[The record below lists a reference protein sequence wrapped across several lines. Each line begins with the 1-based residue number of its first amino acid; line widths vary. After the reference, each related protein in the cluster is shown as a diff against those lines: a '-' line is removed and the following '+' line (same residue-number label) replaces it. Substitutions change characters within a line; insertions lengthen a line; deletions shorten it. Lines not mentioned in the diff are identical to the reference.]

1 METKDINEINKEL
14 KKLPKDEM
22 MLIMRFRL
30 LSPEKK
36 TQLILDVDKE
46 LEELYG
52 EEGRKIFD
60 SIFG

>member
-1 METKDINEINKEL
+1 MDINEVNVEL

-22 MLIMRFRL
+22 MMLMRFRL
-30 LSPEKK
+30 LSPKQKVEF
-36 TQLILDVDKE
+36 ILDVDRE

-60 SIFG
+60 SVFD

>member
-1 METKDINEINKEL
+1 MELNEINAEL

-22 MLIMRFRL
+22 IMIMKFRT
-30 LSPEKK
+30 LSAEKK
-36 TQLILDVDKE
+36 MQFILDVDRE

-60 SIFG
+60 SVFD